1 MGFACG
7 STHLMLLPGFCL
19 DISMN
24 ETPPWTIGC
33 LSPAIR
39 MSGRKH
45 HYLPRFLQRPF
56 AFRQK
61 GKQFYVYAH
70 HRAHGTFP
78 KNVMEL
84 GQELDFYGGPDDT
97 ALDDAITDG
106 EKQLAVTVHR
116 LNNGEVVPQD
126 DIARLISALSIRT
139 KAMRQALTDLFPK
152 FLEAGRARILNEKQ
166 IRRQFCESLKNPA
179 KQRELIDEQIRKRQ
193 PKLNREERGKMSALM
208 LPRWKSYVTSH
219 QEQFVHELREMTT
232 RLFDHALT
240 EAASMA
246 DNAFLDALARGPEMP
261 RRAERFAEV
270 MQFNVWE
277 ADEGQFFVLG
287 DCGPVGLFT
296 DGVPRLALGSMN
308 DDVQMDY
315 VFLPVSPIR
324 CIVGRRSSNA
334 HGLNVADLNK
344 ISASLS
350 HEFLISN
357 LQEEEPLV
365 ELCVLIGTL
374 TPIETEEGIFRALND
389 DQEEAV

>member
-1 MGFACG
+1 
-7 STHLMLLPGFCL
+7 
-19 DISMN
+19 
-24 ETPPWTIGC
+24 
-33 LSPAIR
+33 
-39 MSGRKH
+39 MSGRKQ

-70 HRAHGTFP
+70 HRRHGSFP

-106 EKQLAVTVHR
+106 EQHLAVTVHR
-116 LNNGEVVPQD
+116 LNNGEVVPQN

-152 FLEAGRARILNEKQ
+152 FLEAGRARILNERQ
-166 IRRQFCESLKNPA
+166 IRRQFRESLENPA

-193 PKLNREERGKMSALM
+193 PNLNREERGKMRALM
-208 LPRWKSYVTSH
+208 LPHWKSYVATH
-219 QEQFVHELREMTT
+219 QEQFVHELRELTT

-246 DNAFLDALARGPEMP
+246 DTAFLGALARGPEMLK
-261 RRAERFAEV
+261 RAERFAGV

-296 DGVPRLALGSMN
+296 DGAPRLALGNMS

-315 VFLPVSPIR
+315 VFLPVSPTR
-324 CIVGRRSSNA
+324 CIVGRRSPSA
-334 HGLNVADLNK
+334 HGLSVTDLNK
-344 ISASLS
+344 ISACLS
-350 HEFLISN
+350 HEFVISH
-357 LQEEEPLV
+357 LREDEPVV
-365 ELCVLIGTL
+365 ELCALIGTL
-374 TPIETEEGIFRALND
+374 TPIETEESIFRVLND
-389 DQEEAV
+389 DPDATV